1 MYETLFRNVL
11 FPLYEGPIKRRY
23 THRYLAEYERT
34 QWLRPPELEALQLR
48 KLNELVDHCW
58 RNVPFLQ
65 AHWRGAGLRPGALSR
80 VADLEHFPTL
90 TKQHVRDNYADMRS
104 RAVTGRVFT
113 KATGGSTGDPFQF
126 QYSEEAYARRT
137 AVMWRGYRWAGTDI
151 GRSTAY
157 VWGAAMRSEGISGI
171 KDALYQ
177 RAFNRLVLNSFTL
190 SEATLPEYVRRLNA
204 FAPRIVVGYVAPL
217 AEIARKALRDR
228 LALHRPEAIITGAES
243 LSGDERTQIEAAFR
257 APVFETYGCRE
268 VMLLGCQCERREA
281 MHISADHLIVETLLD
296 DGRNAVG
303 EPGEV
308 CITDLH
314 NHAMPLFRYINGDLA
329 VRSERQC
336 ACGRGLPLLDSVE
349 GRTLDMIRTG
359 DGKIVPGE
367 FFVHSML
374 AYPFVERFQVIQHDA
389 MTIELKLVN
398 GATLTD
404 AQRDSLVATLRL
416 AVGADCA
423 ITLTQVAE
431 IPLTASGKRRV
442 TVSHISRSPR
452 GVAA

>member
-23 THRYLAEYERT
+23 THRYLADYERT
-34 QWLRPPELEALQLR
+34 QWLGPVELEALQLR
-48 KLNELVDHCW
+48 KLNDLVDHCW

-80 VADLEHFPTL
+80 VADLGHFPTL
-90 TKQHVRDNYADMRS
+90 TKQHIRDNYDAMRS
-104 RAVTGRVFT
+104 RVVTGRVFT

-126 QYSEEAYARRT
+126 QYSEEVYARRT

-157 VWGAAMRSEGISGI
+157 VWGAAMQAEGLRGI

-177 RAFNRLVLNSFTL
+177 RAFNRVVLNSFAL
-190 SEATLPEYVRRLNA
+190 SEKTLPDYIRRLNA

-217 AEIARKALRDR
+217 AEIARRALGDG
-228 LALHRPEAIITGAES
+228 LALHRPEAVITGAES
-243 LSGDERTQIEAAFR
+243 LSSDERTQIETAFQ

-281 MHISADHLIVETLLD
+281 MHISADHLIVETLLS
-296 DGRNAVG
+296 DGRDGIG

-314 NHAMPLFRYINGDLA
+314 NFAMPLFRYINGDLA
-329 VRSERQC
+329 VRSGRPC
-336 ACGRGLPLLDSVE
+336 ACGRGLPLLNSVE
-349 GRTLDMIRTG
+349 GRTLDMIRTA
-359 DGKIVPGE
+359 DGQIVPGE

-398 GATLTD
+398 AAPLTD
-404 AQRDSLVATLRL
+404 AQRDSLIATLRL
-416 AVGADCA
+416 ALGPGCR

-442 TVSHISRSPR
+442 TLSHVGRASH